1 MSAVPTDPVQRVR
14 EILDGYPENIVEAGV
29 AFASTRNAE
38 TLDQLI
44 FLLMA
49 FHRPRASE
57 RQEDLSKLPGSTR
70 LVADLGFDSLSIVEV
85 NFLITDL
92 LDVQLTDDDLRGLVT
107 LDDLRLILR
116 RRLGLESPS

>member
-1 MSAVPTDPVQRVR
+1 MSAAPTDPVQRVR
-14 EILDGYPENIVEAGV
+14 EILDGYPDNIVEAGV
-29 AFASTRNAE
+29 AFASTRNADA
-38 TLDQLI
+38 LDRLM

-49 FHRPRASE
+49 FHRPRQSD

-116 RRLGLESPS
+116 RRLGLESLS